1 MLFVSTLNR
10 KFCIF
15 TRYSVVCEC
24 HQWSYGFTCRRRFYL
39 TVRNTYIVGRV
50 LCITLNLKIFR
61 FPAIHLERNIIFPC
75 ILNRYCMATIINA
88 AHQFKNIF
96 STNGY
101 FLIMPDLLRIYSNNQ
116 VCTPKKDYKK
126 SAHDSFFF

>member
-1 MLFVSTLNR
+1 MYHI
-10 KFCIF
+10 KFKDCLQ
-15 TRYSVVCEC
+15 R
-24 HQWSYGFTCRRRFYL
+24 GL
-39 TVRNTYIVGRV
+39 
-50 LCITLNLKIFR
+50 LFR
-61 FPAIHLERNIIFPC
+61 FPAIHLERNVIFPC